1 MIRIAPYLGLH
12 GCVCVCVFFFFSS
25 LITLILDK
33 DNSSLIT
40 EKKCKF
46 KKED

>member
-12 GCVCVCVFFFFSS
+12 GCVCVCVCVFS

>member
-12 GCVCVCVFFFFSS
+12 GCVCVCVFS

>member
-12 GCVCVCVFFFFSS
+12 GCVCVCVFFFP